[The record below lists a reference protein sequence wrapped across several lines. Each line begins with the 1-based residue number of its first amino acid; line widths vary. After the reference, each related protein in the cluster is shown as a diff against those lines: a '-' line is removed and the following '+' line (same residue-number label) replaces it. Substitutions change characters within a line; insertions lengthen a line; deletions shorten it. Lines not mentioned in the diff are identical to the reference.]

1 MSLLDKLWDDTVAGP
16 QPDAGLGRLRKS
28 FSLSLRPPSARD
40 EAAAG
45 EGRSCGEEEEPR
57 VTRAIMI
64 KRPGGRPSPASWTP
78 PSSPAG
84 FAPPASPFAGGAGGK
99 EWNWFRRK
107 YERRGGGGGGGGEM
121 VGVEGESSS
130 FSPFEV

>member
-16 QPDAGLGRLRKS
+16 QPDAGLGRLRKPS
-28 FSLSLRPPSARD
+28 SLSLRPPSARD

-84 FAPPASPFAGGAGGK
+84 FTPPASPFAGGGGK
-99 EWNWFRRK
+99 EWNRFRRK
-107 YERRGGGGGGGGEM
+107 YERRGGGGGGGEV
-121 VGVEGESSS
+121 VGVEGESTS
-130 FSPFEV
+130 FPPFEV